1 MSNQNL
7 KNKSID
13 ELREMLSKGEAELKV
28 LHNKSKYYESQINL
42 LTRKERT
49 HRLCTRGATLEKF
62 LGCPDELTDEQVEE
76 ILKIVFKSEAVGRA
90 IVLPAFVILLIHFSF
105 LFLRSLHSFLDDLW
119 VWGYTLV
126 LSISFY
132 DFVGLLIV

>member
-1 MSNQNL
+1 MKEKGEKLLSNKNL

-49 HRLCTRGATLEKF
+49 HRLCTRGAMLEKF
-62 LGCPDELTDEQVEE
+62 LGCPNELVRVFITDSTNK
-76 ILKIVFKSEAVGRA
+76 LLTAVKHTLFQA
-90 IVLPAFVILLIHFSF
+90 IINN
-105 LFLRSLHSFLDDLW
+105 
-119 VWGYTLV
+119 
-126 LSISFY
+126 
-132 DFVGLLIV
+132 

>member
-13 ELREMLSKGEAELKV
+13 ELREIKAKDEAELKV

-49 HRLCTRGATLEKF
+49 HRLCIRRAMLEKF
-62 LGCPDELTDEQVEE
+62 LGCPNELIDEQVEE
-76 ILKIVFKSEAVGRA
+76 ILKIAFQPESVGRA
-90 IVLPAFVILLIHFSF
+90 IEQFRESNETSF
-105 LFLRSLHSFLDDLW
+105 D
-119 VWGYTLV
+119 
-126 LSISFY
+126 
-132 DFVGLLIV
+132 

>member
-49 HRLCTRGATLEKF
+49 HRLCTRGAMLEKF
-62 LGCPDELTDEQVEE
+62 LGCPNELTAELLNTLVE
-76 ILKIVFKSEAVGRA
+76 KIVVHEATKNDMCLNQRKIDIYFRFIGK
-90 IVLPAFVILLIHFSF
+90 I
-105 LFLRSLHSFLDDLW
+105 D
-119 VWGYTLV
+119 
-126 LSISFY
+126 
-132 DFVGLLIV
+132 